1 MSNAAPP
8 ALDRRAIVRAVASVI
23 GSAMLT
29 SCMLVSGKRES
40 LDARPEAGN
49 TQVSF
54 LSAEGDELGSIAVG
68 PSFTTYEVIVI
79 VALEQGELQIDVFDG
94 SGVPAITLKAR
105 PDQQV
110 TRSINVASDERGNLR
125 YRVTTRGARNGNYQ
139 ILYRR
144 KG

>member
-1 MSNAAPP
+1 MTKQSRN
-8 ALDRRAIVRAVASVI
+8 LLNRRFCIRSVAFLV
-23 GSAMLT
+23 GSAFL
-29 SCMLVSGKRES
+29 SGCMLVSGRRES

-49 TQVSF
+49 TRVSF

-79 VALEQGELQIDVFDG
+79 IAVEQGDLQLDVYDADG
-94 SGVPAITLKAR
+94 AAAITLKAR
-105 PDQQV
+105 PDEQV
-110 TRSINVASDERGNLR
+110 TRSANLASDERGNLR
-125 YRVTTRGARNGNYQ
+125 YRVTTHGARNGNYQ